1 MLHGN
6 EGNYFVRKPHKHRR
20 LQLSISCLYAINT
33 KKILKIAAFLFRFLL
48 IFAEWLNSYLARVQI
63 PISHFLWAKL
73 KKICGFWKS
82 YGNKLAEVKIKK
94 CHYQSLLIKTDWKQL
109 HAFTTKIS
117 VKYSG
122 SSSVLIYS
130 FFQFLDLDSEHF
142 YFLFH
147 IVHIV

>member
-20 LQLSISCLYAINT
+20 LQLFISCLYAINT

-48 IFAEWLNSYLARVQI
+48 IFAEWLNSYLARVQL
-63 PISHFLWAKL
+63 PISHSSELSWRRYVDFGRAMETNWLKSKL
-73 KKICGFWKS
+73 RNAIINPYWLKYW
-82 YGNKLAEVKIKK
+82 E
-94 CHYQSLLIKTDWKQL
+94 QL

>member
-6 EGNYFVRKPHKHRR
+6 EGNYFVRKPQKHRR
-20 LQLSISCLYAINT
+20 FQLFSSCLYAINT

-48 IFAEWLNSYLARVQI
+48 IFAEWLNSYLARIQI
-63 PISHFLWAKL
+63 PISHILWARL
-73 KKICGFWKS
+73 KKICGFGRAMETNWL
-82 YGNKLAEVKIKK
+82 KLKLRNANPYWLKYWE
-94 CHYQSLLIKTDWKQL
+94 QL